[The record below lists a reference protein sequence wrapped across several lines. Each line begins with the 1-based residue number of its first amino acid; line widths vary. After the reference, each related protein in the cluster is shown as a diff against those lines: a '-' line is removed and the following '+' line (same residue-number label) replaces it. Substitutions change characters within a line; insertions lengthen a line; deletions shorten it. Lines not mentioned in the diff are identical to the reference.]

1 MCCGTELAQMIQSV
15 LIFREIGCTL
25 TEARHQCN
33 IDFKWNHQKR
43 ISETVIHFQVEA
55 CEIDGESSSTSE
67 KLKEAKGVKYQGGGG
82 KEEGKGERKKKNE
95 STPLGEHPVSY
106 INWYVLFL
114 HIHRLVSTDT
124 SLRPHHSD
132 HAPTM
137 PNHRHR
143 QVTGESSPVNWI

>member
-82 KEEGKGERKKKNE
+82 GGGKGREEEKERINSTGGTSSQLYKLICPVLTHSSTCFNGHIT
-95 STPLGEHPVSY
+95 STTPLRPRSDDAQSPPPPGNRR
-106 INWYVLFL
+106 IF
-114 HIHRLVSTDT
+114 T
-124 SLRPHHSD
+124 S
-132 HAPTM
+132 
-137 PNHRHR
+137 
-143 QVTGESSPVNWI
+143 